1 MKQDTLL
8 NGPTELHVNP
18 QDLPM
23 VSQAIGETLS
33 SMGWSLQSDP
43 QLAAGGCRVVTP
55 DVEYDATMET
65 RWQSLCQLARE
76 ELSQ

>member
-1 MKQDTLL
+1 
-8 NGPTELHVNP
+8 
-18 QDLPM
+18 
-23 VSQAIGETLS
+23 
-33 SMGWSLQSDP
+33 SLQSDP

-55 DVEYDATMET
+55 DVEYDATMEA